1 MADVIFTV
9 TVPFGTG
16 GGYYID
22 GVQKPIIPVVTG
34 GTFRF
39 NQNDASNATHPLAL
53 STTTSTA
60 GRITTGV
67 VYYLDGITTQ
77 ANYYNVTLFNAAT
90 VRYIEITVTQT
101 SDFYYICNVHG
112 ASMGNVMDITVNTW
126 GALSWNAGAWNQQN
140 NINENLTNLLITT
153 SLNNVD
159 AFNNEGWGRLSWGSL
174 VWGEDAEN
182 ATVSVTTPGTPT
194 TWGQS
199 TYGNYSWNQITGA
212 QIETGEELIEA
223 GASIILSTNLLNVVN
238 GTVSAQANFIIEV
251 TGIELNTTVA
261 NVFGGE
267 NVVVQVT
274 TPGAQTT
281 WGQGNFGQYAWNQI
295 TGSEIDIGNETVEGT
310 GSFSLTGVQINTT
323 TASLAGTAVPTTWG
337 FETWGSNSWQQT
349 NNFIVG
355 DANVNLTTNILS
367 ITQGNAGPVSS
378 TDVFVTSPGN
388 LPWGA
393 TSWGN
398 GSWGNIG
405 GMFISQGAEEE
416 ATPGVEVFVS
426 TNLLTLTLTSIAQIT
441 ADANITANTNLLTT
455 SLGNEDAV
463 PNTVV
468 TLSTN
473 LLNVSV
479 GAASG
484 EVLST
489 VSVTGVNMT
498 TSTGRVFIAAWAVVD
513 IGVTNTWSVVDIAA

>member
-9 TVPFGTG
+9 TVPGGTG
-16 GGYYID
+16 CGYYID
-22 GVQKPIIPVVTG
+22 GAQKPIVPVVTG

-39 NQNDASNATHPLAL
+39 NLNDASNVAHPLAL

-67 VYYLDGITTQ
+67 VYYLDGVTTQ
-77 ANYYNVTLFNAAT
+77 ANYYNLTLFNAAT
-90 VRYIEITVTQT
+90 VRYIEITVAQT

-112 ASMGNVMDITVNTW
+112 SGMGNLMDVTVDTW

-140 NINENLTNLLITT
+140 NINESPTNLLITT

-174 VWGEDAEN
+174 VWGEDVESV
-182 ATVSVTTPGTPT
+182 TVSVTTPGTPT

-199 TYGNYSWNQITGA
+199 TYGNYSWGQITSV
-212 QIETGEELIEA
+212 QSEIGEESIEA
-223 GASIILSTNLLNVVN
+223 GASVILSTNLLSIVN
-238 GTVSAQANFIIEV
+238 GTVSAQANFIFEV
-251 TGIELNTTVA
+251 TGNELNTTVA

-267 NVVVQVT
+267 NVIVEVT

-295 TGSEIDIGNETVEGT
+295 TGSEIDIGTETVEGT
-310 GSFSLTGVQINTT
+310 GSLSLTGVQSNTT
-323 TASLAGTAVPTTWG
+323 VNTVLITA
-337 FETWGSNSWQQT
+337 
-349 NNFIVG
+349 
-355 DANVNLTTNILS
+355 DANVNLTTNILNIS
-367 ITQGNAGPVSS
+367 QGNAGPVSS
-378 TDVFVTSPGN
+378 TDVEVTSPGN
-388 LPWGA
+388 LPWGS
-393 TSWGN
+393 TNWGY

-405 GMFISQGAEEE
+405 GMFVSQGAEEE
-416 ATPGVEVFVS
+416 SVPGVEVFVS
-426 TNLLTLTLTSIAQIT
+426 TNLLTLTLTSIAQVT
-441 ADANITANTNLLTT
+441 GDANITANTNLLTVG
-455 SLGNEDAV
+455 LGNEDAV
-463 PNTVV
+463 PNTLVSV
-468 TLSTN
+468 STN

-489 VSVTGVNMT
+489 VSVTGVNAT

>member
-22 GVQKPIIPVVTG
+22 GVQKPVISVVTG

-39 NQNDASNATHPLAL
+39 NQNDASNVSHPLAL

-77 ANYYNVTLFNAAT
+77 ADYYNVTLFNAAT

-112 ASMGNVMDITVNTW
+112 SGMGNVMDVTVDSW
-126 GALSWNAGAWNQQN
+126 GALNWSQG
-140 NINENLTNLLITT
+140 E
-153 SLNNVD
+153 
-159 AFNNEGWGRLSWGSL
+159 WGHQP
-174 VWGEDAEN
+174 EDV
-182 ATVSVTTPGTPT
+182 TVSVTTPGAIPT

-199 TYGNYSWNQITGA
+199 TYGNYAWNQITG
-212 QIETGEELIEA
+212 IESQTGDELIEA
-223 GASIILSTNLLNVVN
+223 GASVILSTNLLTSSVN
-238 GTVSAQANFIIEV
+238 TVSAEINFAI
-251 TGIELNTTVA
+251 TVSS
-261 NVFGGE
+261 NLINLSINSVFAGE
-267 NVVVQVT
+267 NVIVEVT
-274 TPGAQTT
+274 TPGSSTT

-295 TGSEIDIGNETVEGT
+295 TGSEIDIGDETVQGT
-310 GSFSLTGVQINTT
+310 GSLTLSGVQSNTT
-323 TASLAGTAVPTTWG
+323 VNTVLLTA
-337 FETWGSNSWQQT
+337 
-349 NNFIVG
+349 
-355 DANVNLTTNILS
+355 DANVNVNTNILNVTTGTILQQTS
-367 ITQGNAGPVSS
+367 I
-378 TDVFVTSPGN
+378 DVFVTAPGD

-405 GMFISQGAEEE
+405 GMEVSQGAEEE
-416 ATPGVEVFVS
+416 AVPSVEVFVS
-426 TNLLTLTLTSIAQIT
+426 TNLLTLTLTSIAQVT
-441 ADANITANTNLLTT
+441 GDANITANTNLLTT
-455 SLGNEDAV
+455 SLGNEEAV
-463 PNTVV
+463 PNTIVSV
-468 TLSTN
+468 STN

-479 GAASG
+479 GSASG

-489 VSVTGVNMT
+489 VSPTGVNMT
-498 TSTGRVFIAAWAVVD
+498 ASTGRLFIAAWAVVD